1 MMGDT
6 PISINGTP
14 TTLALALDD
23 SEKKS
28 KKNLIQETLVAISI
42 NGQKPPP
49 ASFLI
54 HINSKGEISVRRKD
68 LHQLRITP
76 PDQGDPES
84 YLPLDRLHDTRYQL
98 DTKTLTLF
106 IESDGK
112 NFQPQNLNLR
122 THQQPTPQKP
132 TFGGFLN
139 YDVSTQHYLNE
150 ATLGAFLEAGIFKN
164 GWRGTTGIVNQDL
177 DGDSR
182 FIRQMTTVT
191 LDIPEQRHSLRLGDA
206 INRNGAW
213 GQPVR
218 FGGLQWA
225 TNFSTQPNFISF
237 PLPSLSSSAALP
249 STAEVFINNVRTF
262 ESEVAPG
269 PFTINELPVITGS
282 GEVQMVIQDQLGREQ
297 VITQSFYA
305 SQRLLKPG
313 VEDFSFEI
321 GSLRENF
328 GEKNNDYSGWMASAT
343 QRRGLTNTLTA
354 EWRGELSNDHQTLG
368 LAATTLFSKIGEL
381 NTGIAASHGDQ
392 GNGGLFSIGLER
404 KTPTFGFGLQTKLI
418 SPDFNQ
424 LGQSPKRRPAK
435 QQTQAHIGWNDQK
448 LGSFG
453 MGFIHLNNRDE
464 PDNKLMTANYSRSL
478 AANWSMGIS
487 AFHNLEHPRDY
498 AFTVTLTHALGARQA
513 ASLSATRHKDGEDN
527 QLFQFQQNLP
537 AGEGVG
543 YRLVAGSEESDRIE
557 GRLDAQ
563 NDIGT
568 YTLEASRM
576 RGSDAYRAS
585 AAGSIAFFDG
595 GPYLSRKL
603 GNSFAV
609 VDVNPYPNVRVY
621 AENQLVARTNQY
633 GRALVPDLRP
643 YQKNQIRIEQLD
655 IPLNA
660 QVEQLG
666 VNVVPYHGSGYNVSF
681 PVKPS
686 HSAELR
692 VVLENGSA
700 IEVGSTVQLIGEADL
715 FPVALDGKVF
725 LQGLTNKNQ
734 IKVIRPN
741 KEQCEFQFSFN
752 PTDDPLPQLG
762 TFICRDH
769 NTW

>member
-6 PISINGTP
+6 PISINDTP

-23 SEKKS
+23 SEKKP

-42 NGQKPPP
+42 NGQKPPS

-68 LHQLRITP
+68 LHQLRLTP
-76 PDQGDPES
+76 PNQGDPES
-84 YLPLDRLHDTRYQL
+84 YLPLDSLHDTRYQL

-122 THQQPTPQKP
+122 TNPQPTPQKP
-132 TFGGFLN
+132 SLGGYLN

-150 ATLGAFLEAGIFKN
+150 ATLGAFLEAGVFKN

-225 TNFSTQPNFISF
+225 TNFATQPNFISF

-343 QRRGLTNTLTA
+343 QRRGLTNTLTT
-354 EWRGELSNDHQTLG
+354 EWRGELSNGHQTLG
-368 LAATTLFSKIGEL
+368 FAATTLFSKIGEL
-381 NTGIAASHGDQ
+381 NTGMAASHGDQ
-392 GNGGLFSIGLER
+392 GNGGLLSIGLER

-424 LGQSPKRRPAK
+424 LGQSDKRRPAK
-435 QQTQAHIGWNDQK
+435 QQTQAHIGWNDRK

-478 AANWSMGIS
+478 AANWSVGIS
-487 AFHNLEHPRDY
+487 AFHNLEYPRDY

-576 RGSDAYRAS
+576 RGFDAYRAS

-660 QVEQLG
+660 QVNQLG
-666 VNVVPYHGSGYNVSF
+666 INVVPYHSSGYNVSF

-700 IEVGSTVQLIGEADL
+700 IEVGSTVQLMGVADL
-715 FPVALDGKVF
+715 FPVAMDGKVF
-725 LQGLTNKNQ
+725 LQGLTNNNQ

-741 KEQCEFQFSFN
+741 KEQCEFQLSFN

-769 NTW
+769 NAP